1 MLTETPRG
9 GVDSR
14 THISVS
20 RELPLSMARL
30 SVASDPSE
38 STPEGRGHT
47 PLPRR
52 ATAHTQTGLTAETSV
67 LGQAS
72 CRPTLTVTKGAR
84 HVTRP

>member
-14 THISVS
+14 THVGVS
-20 RELPLSMARL
+20 RELSHSMARL
-30 SVASDPSE
+30 SVAPGPSE
-38 STPEGRGHT
+38 LTPEDRGHT
-47 PLPRR
+47 PSPRR
-52 ATAHTQTGLTAETSV
+52 VTARTQTGLYGQTRV

>member
-14 THISVS
+14 THLGVS
-20 RELPLSMARL
+20 HEHPLSMAR
-30 SVASDPSE
+30 SSSAPGPSE
-38 STPEGRGHT
+38 STPEDRGHV
-47 PLPRR
+47 PLPHR
-52 ATAHTQTGLTAETSV
+52 ATARPQTGLIAETRV
-67 LGQAS
+67 LDQAT